1 MAGKPQGKDIG
12 QTQTHQREL
21 IGQIMHTIHQKAE
34 TVGLVPSEG
43 LDETNT
49 RIEDGGEDER
59 FADVGHRGHSHS
71 SHGDKAHLGL
81 VLARTYRHAAT
92 LWPHRRCVSHRVPV
106 YPAPKSMP
114 RAPTVAPTAI
124 SGTGPTRH
132 RTMAPTVASAS
143 PPGTSP
149 ATAVGSTFSKA
160 TVIMPMMVGLM
171 PWRAA
176 VSQATRS
183 RCSSMGR
190 RLSIST
196 NDGIKIATPATMAPP
211 RPPT

>member
-1 MAGKPQGKDIG
+1 MTRKHQGKQVG
-12 QTQTHQREL
+12 QTQTYQGEL
-21 IGQIMHTIHQKAE
+21 IGQIMHTIHQEAE

-49 RIEDGGEDER
+49 RIEDGGGDER

-81 VLARTYRHAAT
+81 VLARPQACGNVVASPSLRQ
-92 LWPHRRCVSHRVPV
+92 PRVPV

-114 RAPTVAPTAI
+114 RAPTVAPAAI

-132 RTMAPTVASAS
+132 STMAPTVASAS
-143 PPGTSP
+143 TPGTSP

-196 NDGIKIATPATMAPP
+196 NDGTKIATPATTAPP
-211 RPPT
+211 RPAT